1 MSSNNPQGQNQH
13 TDNNDSQRKN
23 QGSWQAE
30 QSNDPSGNRQQGQND
45 PSGSSGNQGSR
56 EQHGDFFPP
65 HTPEPALIRRAAPC
79 RETDARQAASQ
90 RWGVRLVTSGRAAST
105 PEAARPYFLP
115 LLRPS
120 FSEPHHCS
128 SFFFH
133 SLSQHPLP

>member
-23 QGSWQAE
+23 QGSRQAE

-45 PSGSSGNQGSR
+45 PSGSSGNQASR
-56 EQHGDFFPP
+56 W
-65 HTPEPALIRRAAPC
+65 
-79 RETDARQAASQ
+79 
-90 RWGVRLVTSGRAAST
+90 WGVRLVTSGRAAST

-120 FSEPHHCS
+120 FSAPHHCA